1 MLGDSTYYRILVAV
15 RQRIMDLGLT
25 DIPVTQHYL
34 RRMPTDRSV
43 TLPAVIISPLGTETL
58 LVGTNAS
65 EDTGYPVLV
74 TTVQGVS
81 KLPTAL
87 ATEENARDQTLEVQE
102 LELAWRETIRFAFH
116 NQRLPGVA
124 LVYRCLV
131 EPQPVLDIALF
142 RDQDLVVSALL
153 IRCHTREQR

>member
-1 MLGDSTYYRILVAV
+1 MLATSTYYQILIAI
-15 RQRIMDLGLT
+15 RQRIADLGLT
-25 DIPVTQHYL
+25 DIPVTQLYL
-34 RRMPTDRSV
+34 RRVPTDRSV
-43 TLPAVIISPLGTETL
+43 DLPAVIISPLGTETL
-58 LVGTNAS
+58 LIGTNAS

-74 TTVQGVS
+74 TTVQGVT

-87 ATEENARDQTLEVQE
+87 ASEENTRDLTLEVQE
-102 LELAWRETIRFAFH
+102 LELTWRETIRFAFH

-131 EPQPVLDIALF
+131 EPQPVLDLPLF
-142 RDQDLVVSALL
+142 RDQGLVVSGLV

>member
-1 MLGDSTYYRILVAV
+1 MLRESTYYQILIAI
-15 RQRIMDLGLT
+15 RQRIADLGLT
-25 DIPVTQHYL
+25 DIPVTQLYL
-34 RRMPTDRSV
+34 RRVPTDRSV
-43 TLPAVIISPLGTETL
+43 DLPAVIISPLGTETL
-58 LVGTNAS
+58 LIGTNAS

-74 TTVQGVS
+74 TTVQGVT

-87 ATEENARDQTLEVQE
+87 ASEENTRDLTLEVQE
-102 LELAWRETIRFAFH
+102 LELTWRETIRFAFH

-131 EPQPVLDIALF
+131 EPQPVLDLPLF
-142 RDQDLVVSALL
+142 RDQGLVVSGLV